1 MMFHFVLL
9 WKEDLN
15 GDAEICQGKE
25 INL

>member
-1 MMFHFVLL
+1 MFHFVLL